1 MIVFQVSLFM
11 EGSEPM
17 KIKSVL
23 SIIVILAGLAV
34 VSAGAYFIGAWVQA
48 GSVAG
53 AYHIPPLSDPHLPA
67 QMRDDIT
74 VNMEGAYADANRVV
88 FALQVGGR
96 GKDYTIE
103 QASLKDAE
111 GEEINSSFG
120 STVNGKLIY
129 MDFGLASE
137 LKASRLK
144 GQLVFTVTEAAGTS
158 AADFRFDLDLPVAPA
173 LTFEP
178 KQTISPL
185 ILEVLLDRVVITPA
199 YTQVYLCYQKPDN
212 ADWMVGSDATLKIG
226 NQQAAINSYNL
237 LYDSAMN
244 MGDKGGE
251 QGWTPPVQDGRCVKL
266 GFPIGDAHP
275 QSLILTVPTLEQ
287 SLPEVIPADRLAF
300 AYGELKSQGIDMEWH
315 VVDHGAYPEYKK
327 LPAGMSEEQANHK
340 FVEALGYVYNGG
352 WKFDIQLN
360 PPKDSIPVF
369 STSIYG
375 APASIP
381 LSEVASD
388 SVVAVP
394 GRIQSFDIS
403 PDMKTIALGT
413 SNGVMLYDFNDHKLV
428 GTLKEPENVFRV
440 AWSPDGK
447 MLAVGAVDS
456 QYGEGGKLDLKVW
469 DLSTRKVIF
478 APEVSQE
485 TSVLQYG
492 ALAWSPDGKLLAT
505 SAFERGIVV
514 FDLQTGNIVSHQEGF
529 LVDPY
534 SISWSPDG
542 SRLVATGD
550 LGYGFRRWRI
560 DINEAVR
567 LYEPQVD
574 AASQLAWSPDGK
586 RIASIHD
593 NGGVCFW
600 TVDTNQCDGFI
611 RANTNGRS
619 SLAWSSDG
627 SQLVTGGEA
636 LRIWDTKTGK
646 LIKAFGQES
655 NPAYTQLEW
664 PLPDKPLV
672 ALETRYGDQ
681 EEQTLLRFWNVSTG
695 SLIVEF
701 QGQLYCGQLYC
712 GQ

>member
-1 MIVFQVSLFM
+1 
-11 EGSEPM
+11 M
-17 KIKSVL
+17 KINSFL
-23 SIIVILAGLAV
+23 SITVILAGLAV
-34 VSAGAYFIGAWVQA
+34 VSTGAYFIGAWVQA

-53 AYHIPPLSDPHLPA
+53 TYHLPPLSDPHLPA
-67 QMRDDIT
+67 QMRNYIA

-88 FALQVGGR
+88 FALQINGR
-96 GKDYTIE
+96 DKDYTIN

-120 STVNGKLIY
+120 SMGSGKLVY
-129 MDFGLASE
+129 MDFGLAAG
-137 LKASRLK
+137 LKVSRLK
-144 GQLVFTVTEAAGTS
+144 GQLAFTVTDANGTS

-212 ADWMVGSDATLKIG
+212 ADWMVCSDATLKIG
-226 NQQAAINSYNL
+226 NQEAAINSYSL
-237 LYDSAMN
+237 LYDSTMSAGN
-244 MGDKGGE
+244 KGGE

-275 QSLILTVPTLEQ
+275 QSLTLTVPTLEQ
-287 SLPEVIPADRLAF
+287 SLPEVIPADRLEF
-300 AYGELKSQGIDMEWH
+300 AYEELKSQGIEMEWH

-327 LPAGMSEEQANHK
+327 LPAGMGEEQAYRK
-340 FVEALGYVYNGG
+340 FIEALGYVYNGG

-375 APASIP
+375 APAPIP
-381 LSEVASD
+381 LSEAAPDAVF
-388 SVVAVP
+388 AVP

-428 GTLKEPENVFRV
+428 GTLNEPENVFRV

-469 DLSTRKVIF
+469 DLAAQKVIF
-478 APEVSQE
+478 APQVSQE

-505 SAFERGIVV
+505 SAFERGVVV
-514 FDLQTGNIVSHQEGF
+514 FDLQTGNIVSHQAGF

-542 SRLVATGD
+542 SRLVAAGD

-567 LYEPQVD
+567 LYDPHMD

-600 TVDTNQCDGFI
+600 TVSTNQCEGFI

-619 SLAWSSDG
+619 SLTWASDG
-627 SQLVTGGEA
+627 SQLITGGDA
-636 LRIWDTKTGK
+636 LRVWDTQTGK
-646 LIKAFGQES
+646 MIKAFGWES
-655 NPAYTQLEW
+655 NSAYTQLEW

-672 ALETRYGDQ
+672 SLQTRYGDQ
-681 EEQTLLRFWNVSTG
+681 VEQTLLRFWNVSTG

-701 QGQLYCGQLYC
+701 QGLKY
-712 GQ
+712 

>member
-1 MIVFQVSLFM
+1 
-11 EGSEPM
+11 M
-17 KIKSVL
+17 KIKSIL

-34 VSAGAYFIGAWVQA
+34 VSAGAYFIGDWVQA

-53 AYHIPPLSDPHLPA
+53 AYHLPPLSDPHLPA
-67 QMRDDIT
+67 QTRNNIT

-88 FALQVGGR
+88 FALQVSGR
-96 GKDYTIE
+96 GKDYTID

-144 GQLVFTVTEAAGTS
+144 GQLVFTVTDAAGTS

-237 LYDSAMN
+237 LYDSTMN
-244 MGDKGGE
+244 VGNKGGE

-287 SLPEVIPADRLAF
+287 SLPEVIPADRLAL
-300 AYGELKSQGIDMEWH
+300 AYQELESQGIEMEWH

-327 LPAGMSEEQANHK
+327 LPAGMSEEQAYHK
-340 FVEALGYVYNGG
+340 FIEALGYVYNGG

-375 APASIP
+375 APAPIP
-381 LSEVASD
+381 LSEVAPD
-388 SVVAVP
+388 SGIAVP

-485 TSVLQYG
+485 TSALQYG
-492 ALAWSPDGKLLAT
+492 ALGLVAGW
-505 SAFERGIVV
+505 
-514 FDLQTGNIVSHQEGF
+514 QIVSH
-529 LVDPY
+529 L
-534 SISWSPDG
+534 
-542 SRLVATGD
+542 
-550 LGYGFRRWRI
+550 
-560 DINEAVR
+560 
-567 LYEPQVD
+567 
-574 AASQLAWSPDGK
+574 
-586 RIASIHD
+586 
-593 NGGVCFW
+593 CF
-600 TVDTNQCDGFI
+600 
-611 RANTNGRS
+611 
-619 SLAWSSDG
+619 
-627 SQLVTGGEA
+627 
-636 LRIWDTKTGK
+636 
-646 LIKAFGQES
+646 
-655 NPAYTQLEW
+655 
-664 PLPDKPLV
+664 
-672 ALETRYGDQ
+672 
-681 EEQTLLRFWNVSTG
+681 
-695 SLIVEF
+695 
-701 QGQLYCGQLYC
+701 
-712 GQ
+712 

>member
-1 MIVFQVSLFM
+1 
-11 EGSEPM
+11 
-17 KIKSVL
+17 
-23 SIIVILAGLAV
+23 
-34 VSAGAYFIGAWVQA
+34 
-48 GSVAG
+48 
-53 AYHIPPLSDPHLPA
+53 
-67 QMRDDIT
+67 
-74 VNMEGAYADANRVV
+74 MEGAYADANRIV
-88 FALQVGGR
+88 FALQINGME
-96 GKDYTIE
+96 KDYTID
-103 QASLKDAE
+103 QVSLKDAE

-120 STVNGKLIY
+120 SMSNGKLIY

-144 GQLVFTVTEAAGTS
+144 GQLFFTVTDANGTS
-158 AADFRFDLDLPVAPA
+158 NANFRFDLDLPVAPA

-212 ADWMVGSDATLKIG
+212 ADWGVGSDATLKIG
-226 NQQAAINSYNL
+226 NQQAAMNSYSL
-237 LYDSAMN
+237 LYDSTMSEGN
-244 MGDKGGE
+244 KGGE
-251 QGWTPPVQDGRCVKL
+251 QGWTPPVQDGRCVKV

-275 QSLILTVPTLEQ
+275 QSLTLTVPTLEQ
-287 SLPEVIPADRLAF
+287 SLPEVIPADRLAL
-300 AYGELKSQGIDMEWH
+300 AYQELGSQGIEMEWH

-327 LPAGMSEEQANHK
+327 LPAGMSEEQAYHK
-340 FVEALGYVYNGG
+340 FIEALGYVYNGG

-375 APASIP
+375 APTPIP
-381 LSEVASD
+381 LSEAAPD

-428 GTLKEPENVFRV
+428 GTLNEPENVFRV

-469 DLSTRKVIF
+469 DLAAQKVIF
-478 APEVSQE
+478 APQVSQE

-505 SAFERGIVV
+505 SAFERGVVV
-514 FDLQTGNIVSHQEGF
+514 FDLQTGNIVSHQAGF

-542 SRLVATGD
+542 SRLVAAGD

-560 DINEAVR
+560 DIDEAVR
-567 LYEPQVD
+567 LYDPHVD

-600 TVDTNQCDGFI
+600 TVNTNQCDGFI

-627 SQLVTGGEA
+627 SQLITGGDA
-636 LRIWDTKTGK
+636 LRIWDTQTGK
-646 LIKAFGQES
+646 LIKAFGHES
-655 NPAYTQLEW
+655 NSAYTQLEW

-672 ALETRYGDQ
+672 SLETRYGDQ
-681 EEQTLLRFWNVSTG
+681 EEQTLLHFWNVSTG